1 MNNKLTINDDIYT
14 LSGSTQNNII
24 IYKTDRTELLRIDLD
39 TGILTVSEEM
49 KNYQVE
55 EISRQFLDI
64 LNNSIVKYRRV

>member
-1 MNNKLTINDDIYT
+1 MNNKLTIDEDIYT

-24 IYKTDRTELLRIDLD
+24 IHKTDGTELLRIDLD

-64 LNNSIVKYRRV
+64 LNNSIVKYRKV